1 VLPLGIHGIPTVNG
15 YVIADAHGA
24 TLVDCGIWTGE
35 AEGRGTRALEDG
47 LKACGFSLAQVGRLI
62 ITHAHIDHYGIAGEV
77 ARQSGADVWMHRLTN
92 LDITKYRDPE
102 AAVNR
107 RQQML
112 ADHGVYGS
120 ELEEA
125 STGLRDGVPVRLVP
139 GSAR

>member
-1 VLPLGIHGIPTVNG
+1 
-15 YVIADAHGA
+15 
-24 TLVDCGIWTGE
+24 
-35 AEGRGTRALEDG
+35 
-47 LKACGFSLAQVGRLI
+47 
-62 ITHAHIDHYGIAGEV
+62 
-77 ARQSGADVWMHRLTN
+77 MHRLTN